1 MSGVARSA
9 SAKELPDG
17 HGGAEQTVGGVG
29 PRGWIG
35 RPVRLVVF
43 SSLFPHPGQPN
54 AGLFVRERMFRVG
67 DKSSLVVVA
76 PVPWFPLQGLVRLW
90 RPHFRPAAPRMELQS
105 GVRVFHPRFLS
116 VPGYLKWLDGLF
128 MALAALG
135 VMRRLH
141 REFRFDVIDSH
152 FAYPDGYA
160 ATLLGKWLRVPVTIT
175 VRGTEVPLA
184 RTRLRRRLMQV
195 ALRRAS
201 HVFAVA
207 NALAEHA
214 KRLGAPVDKVSVVPN
229 GIDIVKFHPVDRN
242 VVRRQLNIDGDARV
256 LVSVGGL
263 TERKGFHRVIEV
275 LPELLA
281 QFPDLIY
288 LVVGGACAEGDWR
301 GRLEYLASE
310 LGVNSAVRFLG
321 PIPPDQLKDPLS
333 AADVFVLPTRN
344 EGWANVFL
352 EAMAC
357 GLPVVTTDVG
367 GNQEVVA
374 DASLGTIVPFGD
386 AFALRGA
393 LVAALERQWDRDRI
407 LRYAHEN
414 AWDMRIPALRER
426 FSKLMV
432 RAEEAS
438 A

>member
-1 MSGVARSA
+1 MSSAARPFA
-9 SAKELPDG
+9 DKQFPQG
-17 HGGAEQTVGGVG
+17 HGGTSTVIQGINTD
-29 PRGWIG
+29 GWIG
-35 RPVRLVVF
+35 APVRLAVF

-67 DKSSLVVVA
+67 DESSLVVVA
-76 PVPWFPLQGLVRLW
+76 PVPWFPFQGLLRLW
-90 RPHFRPAAPRMELQS
+90 RPHFRPAAPTMELQN
-105 GVRVFHPRFLS
+105 GIRVYHPRFLS
-116 VPGYLKWLDGLF
+116 VPGRLKWLDGLF
-128 MALAALG
+128 MALGALR

-141 REFRFDVIDSH
+141 KEFRFDVIDSH

-160 ATLLGKWLRVPVTIT
+160 ATLLGKWLGVPVTIT

-207 NALAEHA
+207 SALADHA
-214 KRLGAPVDKVSVVPN
+214 KRLGAAAADVTVVPN
-229 GIDIVKFHPVDRN
+229 GIDIVKFHPIDRD
-242 VVRRQLNIDGDARV
+242 VARRQLNIERNARV
-256 LVSVGGL
+256 LISVGGL

-301 GRLEYLASE
+301 GRLESLATE
-310 LGVNSAVRFLG
+310 LDVDSAVRFLG
-321 PIPPDQLKDPLS
+321 AIAPDQLKGPLS

-374 DASLGTIVPFGD
+374 DGSLGTIVPFGD
-386 AFALRGA
+386 ASALRGA
-393 LVAALERQWDRDRI
+393 LEAALKRQWERDRI
-407 LRYAHEN
+407 VEYAREN
-414 AWDMRIPALRER
+414 AWDTRIPALRWR
-426 FSKLMV
+426 FSKLAAKTDEV
-432 RAEEAS
+432 S